1 MILISGHTCE
11 IGKQTIKRLKDLSF
25 NIITIGRKKNPN
37 IENIFMDIDLNQIDE
52 TELLKYSSKISVFIH
67 FAFSRNRIEN
77 NNKITNKIF
86 KLLGKN
92 IININLSSLS
102 VYTNSNYGKQKKIIE
117 NLFTENSVNIRSGI
131 IYSEKIGGFLN
142 KIISVAKKTR
152 LIFLPVF
159 AQHKLQYITKQ
170 DDIIKIIE
178 EIILSKKYLGKKI
191 ILVDKIS
198 LNLESILK
206 KFLKRKTYIF
216 YVNDKLFYILLKISN
231 LIKLTNIDTDSLLS
245 FSQFRSEEIYNDK
258 NEKNIEIITTSN
270 T

>member
-25 NIITIGRKKNPN
+25 NIITIGRKKTPN

-52 TELLKYSSKISVFIH
+52 TQLLKYSSKISAFIH
-67 FAFSRNRIEN
+67 FAFSRNKIEN

-86 KLLGKN
+86 KLLRKN

-102 VYTNSNYGKQKKIIE
+102 IYTNSNYGKQKKIIE

-142 KIISVAKKTR
+142 KIISIAKKTR

-170 DDIIKIIE
+170 DDIIKLIE
-178 EIILSKKYLGKKI
+178 EIILSKKY
-191 ILVDKIS
+191 
-198 LNLESILK
+198 
-206 KFLKRKTYIF
+206 
-216 YVNDKLFYILLKISN
+216 
-231 LIKLTNIDTDSLLS
+231 
-245 FSQFRSEEIYNDK
+245 
-258 NEKNIEIITTSN
+258 
-270 T
+270 